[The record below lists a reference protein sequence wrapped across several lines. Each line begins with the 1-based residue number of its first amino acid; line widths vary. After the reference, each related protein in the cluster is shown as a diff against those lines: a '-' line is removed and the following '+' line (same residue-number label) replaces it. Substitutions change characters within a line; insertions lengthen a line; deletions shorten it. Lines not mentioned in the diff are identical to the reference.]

1 MEAFTLFGF
10 AVSYSLIWK
19 AVRIGLYVVVGLPL
33 LKIITRAAM
42 RAMSNY
48 GTPNVRMLLTKIIY
62 YSGFLL
68 LLISILNEFGFHL
81 SALLGAAG
89 IFGVA
94 IGFAAQTSMSN
105 MISGLFL
112 LSEGFLSVGDL
123 IQCNGVT
130 GVVETIDLFSVKIRT
145 FDDNLIRIPN
155 EKLIKND
162 LTNITYYPYRR
173 ADIDIAVPAT
183 ITFEQVTSVIDH
195 IVDKNK
201 FAVKQPVVDKHKSS
215 IKEPAH
221 DIIFNSVSSSALHI
235 TVRVW
240 TPNKTFLPL
249 KQSLL
254 PEIKAELLKK
264 DIKPIYI
271 IVH

>member
-10 AVSYSLIWK
+10 AISYSLIWK
-19 AVRIGLYVVVGLPL
+19 AVRIAFYIVVCLPL

-42 RAMSNY
+42 RTMSNY
-48 GTPNVRMLLTKIIY
+48 GTPNIRMLLSKIIY

-68 LLISILNEFGFHL
+68 LLISVLNEFGFHL

-94 IGFAAQTSMSN
+94 IGFASQTSMSN

-173 ADIDIAVPAT
+173 AEINI
-183 ITFEQVTSVIDH
+183 SVSANTTLEELKVLLDH
-195 IVDKNK
+195 IVYDNQ
-201 FAVKQPVVDKHKSS
+201 FAVKK
-215 IKEPAH
+215 PAH
-221 DIIFNSVSSSALHI
+221 DVIFKSASSSALHVI
-235 TVRVW
+235 LRVW
-240 TPNKTFLPL
+240 TPNKTFLAL

-254 PEIKAELLKK
+254 PEIQEQLLKK
-264 DIKPIYI
+264 DIKPIYV